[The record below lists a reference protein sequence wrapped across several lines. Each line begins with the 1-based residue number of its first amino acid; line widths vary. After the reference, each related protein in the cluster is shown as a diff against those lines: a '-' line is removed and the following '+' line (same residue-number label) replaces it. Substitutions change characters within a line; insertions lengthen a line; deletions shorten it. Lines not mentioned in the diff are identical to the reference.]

1 MEPNK
6 TNYDV
11 EERMSIYKGFV
22 GDENDYA
29 RERLEE
35 GATMAEISSELG
47 YSKEEKQDA
56 YDYAEKR
63 GRNKEFYPDPTY
75 HKAKRRSIDR
85 KPKSKGAPVYIS
97 TRSKRYELIGCITR
111 LCDLAGFELA
121 DRIVLKDKVTGEIL
135 E

>member
-6 TNYDV
+6 TNCDI
-11 EERMSIYKGFV
+11 EERMNIYRGLV
-22 GDENDYA
+22 GDENDYV
-29 RERLEE
+29 RERLDE
-35 GATMAEISSELG
+35 GATMAEIVDELG
-47 YSKEEKQDA
+47 YSKEKQDA
-56 YDYAEKR
+56 YDYAEKN

-85 KPKSKGAPVYIS
+85 KPRTKGAPVYIS

-121 DRIVLKDKVTGEIL
+121 DRIVLRDKATGEIL